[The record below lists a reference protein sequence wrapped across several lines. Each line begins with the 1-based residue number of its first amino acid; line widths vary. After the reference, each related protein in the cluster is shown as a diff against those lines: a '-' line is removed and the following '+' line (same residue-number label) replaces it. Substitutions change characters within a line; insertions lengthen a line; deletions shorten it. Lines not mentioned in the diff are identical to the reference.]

1 MKVENNSREIESIAK
16 KLEFRDTKESIG
28 KITES
33 LFSKKAFAI
42 DKSDAK
48 NQIFDVPENTIE
60 DIEQAAANQQ
70 SGFVKD
76 AMAALSKTA
85 TSEDLT
91 KLNEEGYD
99 FTDTEIETIV
109 TVTDKIQIYL
119 AAHCDDY
126 KPVSDISQEAIEA
139 VAGSSQ
145 LAITVANKLK
155 DNNLPVTEDNITD
168 ALEALKLSDG
178 ISEVSNKAAKY
189 LLENRL
195 PLTIENVYKAE
206 FAVGGISSANAA
218 NVGYGAGY
226 YTEGS
231 YYAKGSTEF
240 NWDSL
245 NEQIKNILNN
255 SEIEVNEKTMTDAKW
270 IIENQLPLNK
280 YNMEKL
286 EALNNINFPI
296 SKEEAIE
303 KIIASLSQGG
313 RAVDAVLSG
322 GNNYVERAKEAYEV
336 VEGATDKDL
345 KTLIANNSEIN
356 IQNLKL
362 AKNSEDYGDSS
373 SDSHNQSANE
383 EDYIDEAAKAVTDE
397 DIRLIT
403 ARRQLEEIRLK
414 MTVEANLKLLKQGI
428 NIETK
433 PIEALISALKDI
445 EDNYYKTLM
454 KNGNVED
461 TQENLDL
468 FKEITDKVSD
478 IKYLPNNVIGKV
490 VKGDI
495 ENTINAIHKS
505 GNELKNQYEAASERY
520 ETLMT
525 RPRSDMGD
533 SIKEAFRN
541 IDDILKDMGLELTES
556 NKRAVKIL
564 GYNSMELTEENINSI
579 KATDASVNAMIRN
592 MTPQVVLKMIRERNN
607 PLDTDINVLNKQLEE
622 IKAEVA
628 DDATEKYSE
637 FLWKLE
643 KNNEI
648 TDEERK
654 SFIGMYRLINNVVKT
669 DGEVVGALVNQN
681 ADITLKNLLTG
692 VRNIKNKGIDV
703 EVDEGFTGLQKITFK
718 TELINDQISSSF
730 NSDSQEQ
737 QSNQNSQAETYYN
750 NLLRQALDEMSPD
763 KLERIFDDGNIKDM
777 SLEQFADKLSSLE
790 EDSKVLDTYFK
801 EQLEM
806 LKTAS
811 KAEDSV
817 IKLLEDYSQPV
828 TINNILAANT
838 MLTQRGGMFKKLFDR
853 SSDSREL
860 DEAIEKTIDSF
871 ESKDEAINAYS
882 NLEQSVE
889 NELDK
894 QLQDPEVKSI
904 DIREIKMLRQ
914 EIRLAANISNDERY
928 EVPVRIGDEITSVNL
943 TIVHSDEKSM
953 VNITMDSEKT
963 GKAAAQFT
971 IKNGGVSGFIAVDNV
986 EGLNALKNSKKQFSS
1001 LIEEQGLKMDRVDY
1015 IEARNVDINSISK
1028 GINNKD
1034 VNTTD
1039 LYRTAKAFIINLK
1052 AIG

>member
-1 MKVENNSREIESIAK
+1 MKIENNSRELESIAK

-33 LFSKKAFAI
+33 LFSQKAFAI
-42 DKSDAK
+42 DKSDSK

-99 FTDTEIETIV
+99 FTDTEIETII

-119 AAHCDDY
+119 AAHCEDY

-145 LAITVANKLK
+145 LAASIANKLK
-155 DNNLPVTEDNITD
+155 ENNLPVTEENIADT
-168 ALEALKLSDG
+168 LEALKLSEG
-178 ISEVSNKAAKY
+178 ISEISDKAAKY
-189 LLENRL
+189 LIENRL
-195 PLTIENVYKAE
+195 PLTVENIYKAE
-206 FAVGGISSANAA
+206 YAVGGINSGSTS

-245 NEQIKNILNN
+245 EEQIQNILNN
-255 SEIEVNEKTMTDAKW
+255 SNIQVNEQTMKEAKW

-286 EALNNINFPI
+286 ESLNDINFPI

-303 KIIASLSQGG
+303 KIIASLSMGG
-313 RAVDAVLSG
+313 RAVDAVLS
-322 GNNYVERAKEAYEV
+322 NRHTYIDRAKEAYDV
-336 VEGATDKDL
+336 VQNATDEDL
-345 KTLIANNSEIN
+345 QTLIASNSEIN
-356 IQNLKL
+356 IQNLKS
-362 AKNSEDYGDSS
+362 AKNSENYNES
-373 SDSHNQSANE
+373 SDSKQGQTSSSE
-383 EDYIDEAAKAVTDE
+383 EYADEAVQTLSEKDVH
-397 DIRLIT
+397 LIS

-428 NIETK
+428 NIETR
-433 PIEALISALKDI
+433 PIEALISDLKSI

-454 KNGNVED
+454 KNDNVED

-505 GNELKNQYEAASERY
+505 GSELKNQYEAANERY

-525 RPRSDMGD
+525 KPRRDMGD

-541 IDDILKDMGLELTES
+541 IDDILTDMGLEVNES
-556 NKRAVKIL
+556 NRRAVKIL
-564 GYNSMELTEENINSI
+564 GYNSMELTEENINSV
-579 KATDASVNAMIRN
+579 KATDAAVNAMIRN

-607 PLDTDINVLNKQLEE
+607 PLDTDINVLNEQLEE

-628 DDATEKYSE
+628 DDTTDKYSE

-654 SFIGMYRLINNVVKT
+654 SYIGMYRLINNVVKT

-692 VRNIKNKGIDV
+692 VRNIKNKGINV
-703 EVDEGFTGLQKITFK
+703 EVDEGFEGLQKITFK
-718 TELINDQISSSF
+718 TELINEQISSSF
-730 NSDSQEQ
+730 NSNSGEQ
-737 QSNQNSQAETYYN
+737 HSNQNSQAETYYN
-750 NLLRQALDEMSPD
+750 NLLKQALNEMSPE
-763 KLERIFDDGNIKDM
+763 KLEKIFENGNIKDM
-777 SLEQFADKLSSLE
+777 SLEQFADKLAGLE
-790 EDSKVLDTYFK
+790 EDNKTIDSYFK

-811 KAEDSV
+811 KVEDSV
-817 IKLLEDYSQPV
+817 IRLLEDYSQPV

-838 MLTQRGGMFKKLFDR
+838 MLTNRGGMFKKLFER
-853 SSDSREL
+853 SKDSREL
-860 DEAIEKTIDSF
+860 DEAVERTIDSL

-882 NLEQSVE
+882 NLEIAAE

-894 QLQDPEVKSI
+894 QIQDSEVKSI
-904 DIREIKMLRQ
+904 DLKEIKMLRQ

-953 VNITMDSEKT
+953 VNITMDNEKI

-971 IKNGGVSGFIAVDNV
+971 IKNGAVSGFIAVDNN
-986 EGLNALKNSKKQFSS
+986 EGLNVLKGNKKQLSS
-1001 LIEEQGLKMDRVDY
+1001 IIENQGLKLDRVDY
-1015 IEARNVDINSISK
+1015 IEARNVDINNISK
-1028 GINNKD
+1028 APNNKD

-1039 LYRTAKAFIINLK
+1039 LYKTAKAFIINLK
-1052 AIG
+1052 SIS